1 MADRT
6 FRYQLFI
13 VNSMADNFLER
24 KRENYEKK
32 KSAWLQRKK
41 HLTGVKQQHNISRPE
56 DESL

>member
-1 MADRT
+1 
-6 FRYQLFI
+6 
-13 VNSMADNFLER
+13 MADNFLER